1 MTTPSLT
8 PRARVAVLL
17 AAIGGLLFDGVE
29 LGLMPVASLS
39 VSQSLLG
46 PAYTPTLGGDWFA
59 RFTASLMLGAAVGG
73 IILGSLGDRLGRTR
87 ALGISIL
94 FYSVFAGLGAL
105 VRTQE
110 QMLVLRFLVGLG
122 VGGVWPNAVAL
133 AAECWPDKSRPV
145 VAGLM
150 GAALNGGILMLSQV
164 TRTWHITPD
173 SWRWIFWLAAAPALL
188 GVLIL
193 VALPESPLWLASRAR
208 GRTAAPSQAATSGI
222 RTRTSSHPAGGK
234 AEAGRS
240 DGGLRSLFRP
250 PLLRLTLIGIL
261 LGSIPMIGAW
271 AASKWMIPWADK
283 VGGATEAGY
292 KAVTQGWWALGAVLG
307 SFCGAQFAARL
318 GRRRAYAL
326 ISAGA
331 TALTLLMFLGT
342 APLQATFLPIVFAQG
357 FVATLF
363 FGWLPL
369 YLPELFPTRVRAAG
383 SGIAYNV
390 GRFATAVGVF
400 FAGVLFAAVGGS
412 YSRVGALCGL
422 VYALGILVIWWAP
435 ETSKKHLEA

>member
-1 MTTPSLT
+1 MTVQALS
-8 PRARVAVLL
+8 PRARVAVLF
-17 AAIGGLLFDGVE
+17 AAIGGLLFDGLE

-46 PAYTPTLGGDWFA
+46 EAYTPTVGGDWFA
-59 RFTASLMLGAAVGG
+59 RFTAALMLGAAVGG
-73 IILGSLGDRLGRTR
+73 IFLGSLGDRIGRTR

-94 FYSVFAGLGAL
+94 FYSVFAGLGAY

-110 QMLVLRFLVGLG
+110 QMLVLRFIVGLG

-145 VAGLM
+145 IAGLM
-150 GAALNGGILMLSQV
+150 GAAINGGILMLSQIA
-164 TRTWHITPD
+164 RTWHITPE
-173 SWRWIFWLAAAPALL
+173 SWRWIFQIAAIP
-188 GVLIL
+188 GVLGLL
-193 VALPESPLWLASRAR
+193 VLFALPESPLWLAASSNRRESALTSPPESRSRPA
-208 GRTAAPSQAATSGI
+208 SAATKVME
-222 RTRTSSHPAGGK
+222 RRASSAP
-234 AEAGRS
+234 
-240 DGGLRSLFRP
+240 LRELFRP
-250 PLLRLTLIGIL
+250 PFLRLTVIGIL
-261 LGSIPMIGAW
+261 LGSIPMVGAW

-307 SFCGAQFAARL
+307 SFFGAQIAAWL

-326 ISAGA
+326 ISFGA

-342 APLQATFLPIVFAQG
+342 APLRASFLPIVFAQG

-390 GRFATAVGVF
+390 GRFATAGGVLA
-400 FAGVLFAAVGGS
+400 AGGLFAAVGGS
-412 YSRVGALCGL
+412 YPKVGATCGL
-422 VYALGILVIWWAP
+422 IYALGLLVIWWAP
-435 ETSKKHLEA
+435 DTTDKTLQD